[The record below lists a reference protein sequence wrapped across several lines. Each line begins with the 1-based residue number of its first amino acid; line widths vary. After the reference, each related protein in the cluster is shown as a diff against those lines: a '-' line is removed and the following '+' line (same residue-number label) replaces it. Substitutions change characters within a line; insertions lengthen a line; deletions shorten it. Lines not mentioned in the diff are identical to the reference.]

1 MAISVTG
8 LTVHTQN
15 GGGTWQNYGSGG
27 GSASTTATFLSG
39 TSAQG
44 RKFTGAKGFAYQV
57 NASGTDLSNS
67 IILVRFLVNGGLGA
81 TLVAGGGSIRLEDTS
96 GNTSDWYVAGSDTY
110 NGGWFEAVIDTA
122 NAESANSG
130 TAATLTAIQYVG
142 ILVNA
147 AASSGGD
154 PNVYVDEVLSMPN
167 TGLTLGGNTTNLF
180 KELADWDDTS
190 LYGVISRRAGIIFSK
205 SPLILAPDA
214 SNHASTDEVIV
225 FEEPIYNDGTN
236 VDSALTLQGISST
249 DADTTAFTRAVA
261 ICENN
266 GDIVGTNADKK
277 LDLGSATDI
286 DADSSTFKGFN
297 GTVTTLNSS
306 NFIWDGTTFLNCDAI
321 EPVGNPSLK
330 NTFFRGSSV
339 AADGSALVW
348 NFNTDPDG
356 ELDGAFFSKGTNA
369 HHAMTLGTNCPLT
382 ITLRN
387 WEVSGFNA
395 SDGQNDSA
403 FYTADRGSDVT
414 WTINI
419 VGGTGNF
426 KVKKGRAGDTVNIV
440 IDPVTTT
447 ITVTDTSG
455 NILTNARVYMT
466 AADGTGPQ
474 PYQDSVTITRSTTTA
489 TVSHTAHGLST
500 GNKVLLEGITDKIED
515 NGVQT
520 ITVTGANTYTYTT
533 TDSGSTSY
541 TGTITAT
548 GVIFEELTDGTG
560 KVSDTRTF
568 TSSQPVTGWVR
579 KSSSSPYYRQAGISA
594 TISNTAGLTQTI
606 QLISDE

>member
-57 NASGTDLSNS
+57 NASGTDLSTS
-67 IILVRFLVNGGLGA
+67 IVVVRFLVNGGLGA
-81 TLVAGGGSIRLEDTS
+81 TLAGGGASIRMEDTS

-110 NGGWFEAVIDTA
+110 NGGWFEAVVDTA

-142 ILVNA
+142 VLVNA

-167 TGLTLGGNTTNLF
+167 TGLTLAGNTTSLF
-180 KELADWDDTS
+180 SELADWDDTS
-190 LYGVISRRAGIIFSK
+190 LYGVISRKAGIVFSK
-205 SPLILAPDA
+205 CPLILAPDA
-214 SNHASTDEVIV
+214 SNHSSTDEVIV
-225 FEEPIYNDGTN
+225 LEEPIYEDGTN
-236 VDSALTLQGISST
+236 IDSALTLQGLSST
-249 DADTTAFTRAVA
+249 DVDTTTFIRVVS
-261 ICENN
+261 ICEDNV
-266 GDIVGTNADKK
+266 DITGTNADKK
-277 LDLGSATDI
+277 LDFGGATDI
-286 DADSSTFKGFN
+286 DSDSGTFKGFN
-297 GTVTTLNSS
+297 GTDTDLNGS
-306 NFIWDGTTFLNCDAI
+306 NFIWDGTTFLNCDGI
-321 EPVGNPSLK
+321 TPVGAPSLK
-330 NTFFRGSSV
+330 NTFFRGSTV
-339 AADGSALVW
+339 AADGSALIW
-348 NFNTDPDG
+348 NTNTDPDG

-369 HHAMTLGTNCPLT
+369 HHAMELGTSCPLT
-382 ITLRN
+382 ITLRD
-387 WEVSGFNA
+387 WEVTGFSA
-395 SDGQNDSA
+395 TDGNNDST
-403 FYTADRGSDVT
+403 FYTADTGSDVT

-426 KVKKGRAGDTVNIV
+426 TFKKARATDTVNIV

-447 ITVTDTSG
+447 FTITDSSG
-455 NILTNARVYMT
+455 TVLSSARVY
-466 AADGTGPQ
+466 AVASDGTGPL
-474 PYQDSVTITRSTTTA
+474 PYEDSVTISRSTTTA
-489 TVSHTAHGLST
+489 TVTHTAHGLST
-500 GNKVLLEGITDKIED
+500 GNKVLLEGITDKTED

-520 ITVTGANTYTYTT
+520 ITVTGTNSYTYTT

-541 TGTITAT
+541 TGTITST
-548 GVIFEELTDGTG
+548 GVVFEELSDVGGQVT
-560 KVSDTRTF
+560 DTRTF
-568 TSSQPVTGWVR
+568 TSSQPITGWVR
-579 KSSSSPYYRQAGISA
+579 KSSTSPYYRQAGISA